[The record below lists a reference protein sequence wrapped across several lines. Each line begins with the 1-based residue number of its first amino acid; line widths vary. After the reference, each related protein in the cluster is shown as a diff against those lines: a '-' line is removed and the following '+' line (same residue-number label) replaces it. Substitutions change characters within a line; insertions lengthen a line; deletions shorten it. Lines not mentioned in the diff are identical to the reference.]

1 MIIMFWT
8 AVKNDRT
15 FAGHNKLRATHTMWR
30 TSLFTSKT
38 AMVFDFYVT
47 FILFNFFLQMIH
59 WVASW
64 YDFNSFSVNGNIF
77 FLSKL
82 ITSAAC
88 SLKGIQNF
96 FIQSFPQ
103 QKLCL
108 FSIISNVHIFYIEYP
123 QKYVHLFLLLKISLD
138 YYLDLQKLFV
148 VIDLIS
154 YIG

>member
-1 MIIMFWT
+1 MINLGLHILCDEPLYLP
-8 AVKNDRT
+8 VKWQWCLT
-15 FAGHNKLRATHTMWR
+15 FMW
-30 TSLFTSKT
+30 L
-38 AMVFDFYVT
+38 
-47 FILFNFFLQMIH
+47 L
-59 WVASW
+59 
-64 YDFNSFSVNGNIF
+64 SFSTFFYRWYIGLHLGKILIHFLLMAIF
-77 FLSKL
+77 FFFSKL